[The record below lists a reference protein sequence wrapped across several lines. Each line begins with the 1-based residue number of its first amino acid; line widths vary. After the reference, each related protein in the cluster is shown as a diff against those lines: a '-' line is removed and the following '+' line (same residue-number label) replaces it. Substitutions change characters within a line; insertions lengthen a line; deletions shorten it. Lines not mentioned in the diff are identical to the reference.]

1 MRRKRLYIPITRSGS
16 SIIASILTQ
25 MLQES
30 SRLNKER
37 VNQRLARGEI
47 TPNQAAF
54 QKNPGCFT
62 FIILLPI
69 SFLLVL
75 LMKSCG

>member
-30 SRLNKER
+30 SRLNKEQ
-37 VNQRLARGEI
+37 VNARLARGEI
-47 TPNQAAF
+47 TPNQAIF
-54 QKNPGCFT
+54 QRNPGCVT
-62 FIILLPI
+62 FIVLLPI
-69 SFLLVL
+69 SFLLVM